1 MVLDVNHILNESST
15 PNSEFLQS
23 KSTRKVLY
31 KMISNIP
38 EEMFNFARCEL
49 CEKKTSSI
57 KYWFGSM
64 ICPKCYDLQRSNPQT
79 ILVSNLQD

>member
-1 MVLDVNHILNESST
+1 
-15 PNSEFLQS
+15 
-23 KSTRKVLY
+23 
-31 KMISNIP
+31 MISNISKMYNS
-38 EEMFNFARCEL
+38 ERCEL
-49 CEKKTSSI
+49 CEKKTDTV

>member
-1 MVLDVNHILNESST
+1 MVIYANCSASLSSQINILSSINVNLLEKFYIRRYL
-15 PNSEFLQS
+15 
-23 KSTRKVLY
+23 
-31 KMISNIP
+31 ISD
-38 EEMFNFARCEL
+38 MFNFARCEL

-64 ICPKCYDLQRSNPQT
+64 TCPSCYDLQRSNPQT

>member
-1 MVLDVNHILNESST
+1 MT
-15 PNSEFLQS
+15 CP
-23 KSTRKVLY
+23 
-31 KMISNIP
+31 
-38 EEMFNFARCEL
+38 RCEL

-64 ICPKCYDLQRSNPQT
+64 TCPRCELCEKKTSSIKYWFGSMTCPSCYDLQRSNPQT

>member
-1 MVLDVNHILNESST
+1 
-15 PNSEFLQS
+15 
-23 KSTRKVLY
+23 
-31 KMISNIP
+31 
-38 EEMFNFARCEL
+38 MFNFAQCEL
-49 CEKKTSSI
+49 CEKKTASI